1 MKMAAKSQPKKSKP
15 APKKKTSKSVPK
27 KTAAAKKSAPPKKA
41 KPAAA
46 KKSAAPQTAKPAKGT
61 ASAAKA
67 YSLAEFVKMTYLTE
81 NGVKDWLKKGRLSG
95 RQNETGEWMIDAA
108 SLDAPYVKRLVR

>member
-27 KTAAAKKSAPPKKA
+27 KTAAAKQSAPPKKA
-41 KPAAA
+41 KAAAA
-46 KKSAAPQTAKPAKGT
+46 KKSAAPKKAKPAKGT

-67 YSLAEFVKMTYLTE
+67 YSLAEFVNMTYLTE
-81 NGVKDWLKKGRLSG
+81 NGVKEWLKQGRLIGLQDESG
-95 RQNETGEWMIDAA
+95 QWMIESANLEVPD
-108 SLDAPYVKRLVR
+108 VKRLMR

>member
-15 APKKKTSKSVPK
+15 APNKKTSKSVPK
-27 KTAAAKKSAPPKKA
+27 KAAATKKSAPPQK
-41 KPAAA
+41 
-46 KKSAAPQTAKPAKGT
+46 AKPAKGT

-81 NGVKDWLKKGRLSG
+81 KGVKAWLKQGRLSG
-95 RQNETGEWMIDAA
+95 RQNETGEWMVDAA
-108 SLDAPYVKRLVR
+108 NLDAPYVKRLVR